1 MKHFG
6 TDGIRALGM
15 VFNSEYLE
23 KISGGIVALNNC
35 KKIIIG
41 RDTRVSGK
49 AIEQKMA
56 ELLSAK
62 GVAVVIAGIVPTP
75 TLAYLTQFLNCD
87 YGIMLSASHNPPEYN
102 GIKLFND
109 KGEKVSEEIELACEE
124 YIENPYPIPDKKGSV
139 ACYSGINE
147 YINYLLD
154 KIKPDLKGMK
164 ILLDTCNGATSV
176 VADKLFYDAKAN
188 VTIINSET
196 NGINI
201 NRNCGATVPE
211 CLLNAMKGSDYDI
224 GFSFDGDG
232 DRVMCVVGDKIF
244 NGDHIMYVHS
254 KALLEKSKLRGNA
267 MVGTIM
273 SNLGTEKACKKA
285 GIKLIRTGVGDKMV
299 FREME
304 KNDYNLGGEE
314 SGHIIFMDYLRTG
327 DGMLAAL
334 LTAVLHKQQPIDILD
349 DIVECPSVSDFVMSD
364 KLGMENFKKSKVIKE
379 FLQALEKKC
388 RTVVRPSGTEP
399 KIRILVEAE
408 SLSEARAIAD
418 KIKETIYENI

>member
-6 TDGIRALGM
+6 TDGIRALGK
-15 VFNSEYLE
+15 VFNAEYLE
-23 KISGGIVALNNC
+23 KILGGIVTLDNC
-35 KKIIIG
+35 KKVIIG

-56 ELLSAK
+56 QLLSAK
-62 GVAVVIAGIVPTP
+62 GVDVVIAGIVPTP
-75 TLAYLTQFLNCD
+75 TLAYLTKFLGCD

-102 GIKLFND
+102 GVKLFNAE
-109 KGEKVSEEIELACEE
+109 GEKVSEAIELACEE
-124 YIENPYPIPDKKGSV
+124 YIDNPYPIPDKKGSV
-139 ACYSGINE
+139 SQYSGAND

-164 ILLDTCNGATSV
+164 ILLDTSNGATSV
-176 VADKLFYDAKAN
+176 VADKLFYDAKAD
-188 VTIINSET
+188 VTVINNET

-211 CLLNAMKGSDYDI
+211 CLLNAMKGKDYDI
-224 GFSFDGDG
+224 GFTFDGDG
-232 DRVMCVVGDKIF
+232 DRVMCVAGGKIL
-244 NGDHIMYVHS
+244 NGDHLMYVHS
-254 KALLEKSKLRGNA
+254 KAMLKEKKLKGNA

-273 SNLGTEKACKKA
+273 SNLGTEKACEKA
-285 GIKLIRTGVGDKMV
+285 GIKLVRTGVGDKMV

-304 KNDYNLGGEE
+304 KNNYNLGGEE

-327 DGMLAAL
+327 DGMLSAL
-334 LTAVLHKQQPIDILD
+334 LTAVLHKKQPIDTLD

-364 KLGMENFKKSKVIKE
+364 KAGMENFKSSKVIKE
-379 FLQALEKKC
+379 FLQSLEKKC